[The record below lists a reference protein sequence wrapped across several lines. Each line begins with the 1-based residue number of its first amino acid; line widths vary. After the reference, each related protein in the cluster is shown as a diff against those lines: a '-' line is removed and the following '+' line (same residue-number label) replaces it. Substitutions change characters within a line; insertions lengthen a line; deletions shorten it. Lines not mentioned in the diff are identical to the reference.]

1 MTTKH
6 FHIFRWAPMNEHSK
20 FVTFTY
26 MGGNVGTLLSYPI
39 YGLILDQLGWEV
51 YLQEAHFVV
60 ALAHLITL

>member
-51 YLQEAHFVV
+51 YLQEGHFAV
-60 ALAHLITL
+60 ALAHLNL

>member
-1 MTTKH
+1 MKYLECLQKH
-6 FHIFRWAPMNEHSK
+6 NVYITIKYFLISRWAPMNEHSK

-51 YLQEAHFVV
+51 
-60 ALAHLITL
+60 